1 MAENRMELFVE
12 TLTGAAFELKVS
24 PFETIMSIKAKIQ
37 YLEGI
42 PIAQQHLIWQTQELE
57 DEFCLQ
63 DYSITDGATLK
74 LVLGMR
80 GGPINTRRVSVES
93 RQIQDISD
101 YVEGNSDEISERLS
115 SGQPLTV
122 LVFHDGDKVHMYTVI
137 DRTDSNISR
146 LSGSVSETSIKNL
159 TDEEVDE
166 ETIER
171 RKENEITRQKMA
183 LLQQQMQSLSIKK
196 TSRRKAQVAP
206 VIKSKSPTSE
216 KIPENVGD
224 KHLRLPPLN
233 PENKTVTVNM
243 SNGIKSESENS
254 QDREIVGESCRLLP
268 LVGVNNLNSSIR
280 SHKSSHKL
288 GSGLSSHME
297 NKSCSSSSKETKSN
311 SSYMLNPNDSASSNS
326 NTMQGLKQTISTES
340 LPYLPPAPQ
349 SNVQSF
355 RKSKRNLLNFQPH
368 NSTKLLTLR
377 PTYKTI
383 KCSVTGT
390 PSMANRRL
398 LELDQWLNSR
408 PKTTPSKEDQNYNIK
423 WDVRMTSPLKF
434 GSKERNLQ
442 NPHRVGLGALV
453 AAGLRV
459 IKSPEEN
466 EACQSKSKVTNKPD
480 SREGG
485 RPRSGQKLP
494 PLKGKKKSCKRCAW
508 CNKKTGLATSYVCR
522 CGKNFCARHR
532 YAEVHHCSYDY
543 KTEGRRFLQQSNP
556 VVTAPKLPKI

>member
-1 MAENRMELFVE
+1 
-12 TLTGAAFELKVS
+12 
-24 PFETIMSIKAKIQ
+24 
-37 YLEGI
+37 
-42 PIAQQHLIWQTQELE
+42 
-57 DEFCLQ
+57 
-63 DYSITDGATLK
+63 
-74 LVLGMR
+74 MR

-146 LSGSVSETSIKNL
+146 LSGSVSSETSIKNL

-166 ETIER
+166 ETLER

-196 TSRRKAQVAP
+196 TSRRKAQVTP

-216 KIPENVGD
+216 KIPENVSLD

-243 SNGIKSESENS
+243 SNRIKSESENS
-254 QDREIVGESCRLLP
+254 QDKEIVGESCRLLP

-288 GSGLSSHME
+288 GSGLSSRME
-297 NKSCSSSSKETKSN
+297 NKSCSSSSKETK
-311 SSYMLNPNDSASSNS
+311 
-326 NTMQGLKQTISTES
+326 T
-340 LPYLPPAPQ
+340 PQ

-377 PTYKTI
+377 PSYKTI

-390 PSMANRRL
+390 PSMASRRL

-442 NPHRVGLGALV
+442 NSHRVGLGALV

-494 PLKGKKKSCKRCAW
+494 PLKAKKKSCKRCAW

>member
-1 MAENRMELFVE
+1 MAENRMELFIE

-93 RQIQDISD
+93 RQIQDLSD
-101 YVEGNSDEISERLS
+101 YVEGNSEEISERLS

-146 LSGSVSETSIKNL
+146 LSGSVSSETSIKNL

-166 ETIER
+166 ETLEK
-171 RKENEITRQKMA
+171 RKENEMTRQKMA
-183 LLQQQMQSLSIKK
+183 LLQQQMHSLSIRK
-196 TSRRKAQVAP
+196 TSRYKEKSVP
-206 VIKSKSPTSE
+206 VMKNRSIATEKNSENTSS
-216 KIPENVGD
+216 V
-224 KHLRLPPLN
+224 KHIRLPPLN
-233 PENKTVTVNM
+233 PENKMMIPN
-243 SNGIKSESENS
+243 SPCNNRIKSHSERS
-254 QDREIVGESCRLLP
+254 DEKKIVGESCGILP
-268 LVGVNNLNSSIR
+268 LVGINNLCSSIHSKSMSSNDLTTR
-280 SHKSSHKL
+280 KENNFPSSIENINDSH
-288 GSGLSSHME
+288 
-297 NKSCSSSSKETKSN
+297 C
-311 SSYMLNPNDSASSNS
+311 MLNHNTSSNS
-326 NTMQGLKQTISTES
+326 NLLQGIKQSNSTES
-340 LPYLPPAPQ
+340 LPYLPPAPE

-355 RKSKRNLLNFQPH
+355 GKSKRTFFNFQPH

-377 PTYKTI
+377 PPYRTV

-390 PSMANRRL
+390 PSMASRRL

-434 GSKERNLQ
+434 GSKEKSFKH
-442 NPHRVGLGALV
+442 NPHHMGLSALV

-459 IKSPEEN
+459 INSPERN
-466 EACQSKSKVTNKPD
+466 EKTKVKSNTNKSD
-480 SREGG
+480 SKESNRS
-485 RPRSGQKLP
+485 RSGQKLP
-494 PLKGKKKSCKRCAW
+494 PLKTKKKTCKRCSW

-522 CGKNFCARHR
+522 CGKNFCAGHR

-543 KTEGRRFLQQSNP
+543 KTEGRRFLQQTNP